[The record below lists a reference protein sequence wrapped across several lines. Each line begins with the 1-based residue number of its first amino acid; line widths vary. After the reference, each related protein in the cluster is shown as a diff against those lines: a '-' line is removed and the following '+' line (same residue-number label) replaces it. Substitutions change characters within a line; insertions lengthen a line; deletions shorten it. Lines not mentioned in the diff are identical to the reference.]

1 VRTGSRPDALALSND
16 EHLLLVADTGSA
28 DTAMIRTQN
37 SDGRPTLFTLLPAGA
52 QPNDLVIKAF
62 NSK

>member
-1 VRTGSRPDALALSND
+1 
-16 EHLLLVADTGSA
+16 
-28 DTAMIRTQN
+28 MIRTQN